1 MHEIRVE
8 TETEQGG
15 TMTKKDY
22 IAVAKI
28 LKDAREDAETAVNR
42 EARSQ
47 TDQIALMLSEL
58 FAQENP
64 RFDRVR
70 FLKACGQ

>member
-64 RFDRVR
+64 RFDPVR